1 MKYIKRLLL
10 EEIKKYIER
19 KEIIAIRGPRQS
31 GKTTLLNM
39 LREWLE
45 NEKKIDPDH
54 ITYITFEDRG
64 QVDAFSLEP
73 REFIE
78 RYLMDNKR
86 HYFLIDEAQYCS
98 DLGQKLKLIYDTF
111 ENIKLIITGSSS
123 LELKNQT
130 GKFLVGRLL
139 EFELMPLNFYEYLT
153 FVDEGLAKMYKEW
166 NDKILQHIANGKE
179 FEVKKGS
186 DIFNDELLKHL
197 NKYIVFGGYPAIVA
211 AKSEEEKKFLLK
223 NLMNT
228 YIDRDI
234 ISLLHITDTIKFRRF
249 VTNIAALNGNIVKFE
264 EIANQTGSY
273 FKEVTML
280 MDILEETYIVRRL
293 SPYHKN
299 LVTELRKAQK
309 VYFVDTGLRN
319 SLIESF
325 ADIWNRP
332 DAGTLAENFVVNELY
347 AKTRLHFW
355 RTTTKTEVDFVANA
369 NEPLPIEVK
378 FKRFEKPEMSRSL
391 YSFISQ
397 YKPKYSI
404 LITKD
409 FWGERK
415 IDGTTVRF
423 LPIAYF

>member
-10 EEIKKYIER
+10 EEIKKWIDR

-78 RYLMDNKR
+78 RYLRDNKR

-111 ENIKLIITGSSS
+111 ENIKLIVTGSSS

-166 NDKILQHIANGKE
+166 NDKILQHIANSKE

-197 NKYIVFGGYPAIVA
+197 NKYIAFGGYPAIVA
-211 AKSEEEKKFLLK
+211 AKC
-223 NLMNT
+223 
-228 YIDRDI
+228 
-234 ISLLHITDTIKFRRF
+234 
-249 VTNIAALNGNIVKFE
+249 NI
-264 EIANQTGSY
+264 
-273 FKEVTML
+273 
-280 MDILEETYIVRRL
+280 
-293 SPYHKN
+293 
-299 LVTELRKAQK
+299 
-309 VYFVDTGLRN
+309 
-319 SLIESF
+319 
-325 ADIWNRP
+325 
-332 DAGTLAENFVVNELY
+332 
-347 AKTRLHFW
+347 
-355 RTTTKTEVDFVANA
+355 
-369 NEPLPIEVK
+369 
-378 FKRFEKPEMSRSL
+378 
-391 YSFISQ
+391 FI
-397 YKPKYSI
+397 
-404 LITKD
+404 
-409 FWGERK
+409 
-415 IDGTTVRF
+415 
-423 LPIAYF
+423 